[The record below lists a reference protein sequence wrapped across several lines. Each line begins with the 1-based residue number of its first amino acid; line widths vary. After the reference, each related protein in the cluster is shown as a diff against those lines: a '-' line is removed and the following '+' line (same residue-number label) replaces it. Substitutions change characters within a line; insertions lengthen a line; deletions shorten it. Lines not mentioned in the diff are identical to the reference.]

1 MAKIV
6 PPENEEERRAWIKRQ
21 KTKGVRAFKGRHG
34 WVGSAAPLP
43 ANPRTA
49 DQQSHRRNLRAVTRR
64 WSKLALNQQAA
75 WRVLAANAYLITETG
90 ERVRRNCYQLFTSLN
105 VRRAD
110 LGLPQFSDP
119 PAQAVFSTRPVFE
132 LMVTKIGDRVTIKLR
147 IQGST
152 AQYIVVQAAR
162 PKKSGVRVVQHFPF
176 LALLPAPTDGWYDIT
191 ELFVARY
198 GVPKADMAIWIRTF
212 QHIDGWIDV
221 PQVLRARVLPPA
233 A

>member
-21 KTKGVRAFKGRHG
+21 KAKGVRVFKARYG
-34 WVGSAAPLP
+34 WVASAAPLP
-43 ANPRTA
+43 KNPRTA
-49 DQQSHRRNLRAVTRR
+49 AQQSHRFNVPAVTRR
-64 WSKLALNQQAA
+64 WSKLTLDQQAA

-132 LMVTKIGDRVTIKLR
+132 LMVTKIESRVTIELC

-152 AQYIVVQAAR
+152 AQFIVVQAAR
-162 PKKSGVRVVQHFPF
+162 LKKIGVRVVQHFPF
-176 LALLPAPTDGWYDIT
+176 LALLSAPTDGTYDLT

-198 GVPKADMAIWIRTF
+198 GVPKVDQAVWIRAF
-212 QHIDGWIDV
+212 QHTDGWIDV

>member
-21 KTKGVRAFKGRHG
+21 KAKGVRVFKARYG
-34 WVGSAAPLP
+34 WVASAAPLP

-49 DQQSHRRNLRAVTRR
+49 DQQSHRSNVRAVPRR
-64 WSKLALNQQAA
+64 WSKLTLDQQAA
-75 WRVLAANAYLITETG
+75 WRVLAASAYLITETG

-119 PAQAVFSTRPVFE
+119 PTQAVFSTQPVFE
-132 LMVTKIGDRVTIKLR
+132 LMVAKIGDRVTIELCIR
-147 IQGST
+147 GST
-152 AQYIVVQAAR
+152 AQFIVVQAAR
-162 PKKSGVRVVQHFPF
+162 LKKSGVRVVQHFPF
-176 LALLPAPTDGWYDIT
+176 LALLSAPTDGTYDLT

-198 GVPKADMAIWIRTF
+198 GVPKVDQAVWIRAF
-212 QHIDGWIDV
+212 QHTDGWIDV